1 MLSDELHYLGDHMNA
16 SDYAA
21 WYGAVVATAVLAW
34 DFVKWRQSGPQI
46 KAEARANWR
55 TSGFDEAHNEDVMFV
70 KVTNTGD
77 RPTTLTSWGL
87 YWYPTGVAMHDKAKR
102 KAFIIKDGLGGSGVV
117 PTKLEPGDVWT
128 GISKETDDFKKMIKT
143 GKCYVALGFSHAEE
157 ETLVEVK

>member
-1 MLSDELHYLGDHMNA
+1 MSA

-34 DFVKWRQSGPQI
+34 DFVKWRQRGPQI
-46 KAEARANWR
+46 KAEARSGWR
-55 TSGFDEAHNEDVMFV
+55 TFGFDEAQNEDVMFV

-87 YWYPTGVAMHDKAKR
+87 YWHPADAPNDKTKR
-102 KAFIIKDGLGGSGVV
+102 KAFVIKGGLGGSGVV

-128 GISKETDDFKKMIKT
+128 GISKENDDFKKMIAT
-143 GKCYVALGFSHAEE
+143 GKCYVALGFSHADKEI
-157 ETLVEVK
+157 LVEMK